1 MSPRPHPLDYA
12 VIKRFVRC
20 SIRQPCSLGRLSC
33 WGPCDAIDTITHD
46 TYAPPGV
53 ETADRCPVPLRHR
66 LHRYAMLTSVPNCFA
81 DDLIIWAFTLQYR
94 RHGDDAAD
102 ASLLPYA
109 EPHSHWTTHATTTR
123 PD

>member
-46 TYAPPGV
+46 TYAPPGWGRP
-53 ETADRCPVPLRHR
+53 TDGATPTHT
-66 LHRYAMLTSVPNCFA
+66 HT
-81 DDLIIWAFTLQYR
+81 
-94 RHGDDAAD
+94 HG
-102 ASLLPYA
+102 
-109 EPHSHWTTHATTTR
+109 TR
-123 PD
+123 PIGMHY